1 MERAV
6 PLRACRAYGGID
18 HVALVA
24 YRLANSHGHHGGGNF
39 WFLGGR
45 TPHEM
50 RAEVAKVVPDKE
62 MQNTT
67 DYNLSV
73 IEKEYENLESERSK
87 LEKELLAALE
97 RHDTPTE
104 EFQAIENRA
113 DEVNADGTRKMLDVR
128 FVMREQLSDAQ
139 WRALFPPPAAP

>member
-1 MERAV
+1 M
-6 PLRACRAYGGID
+6 LL
-18 HVALVA
+18 AL
-24 YRLANSHGHHGGGNF
+24 LIGWLFLSHGHHGGGDF

-73 IEKEYENLESERSK
+73 IEKEFENLESERSK

-97 RHDTPTE
+97 RHDTPTKD
-104 EFQAIENRA
+104 FQAIENRA
-113 DEVNADGTRKMLDVR
+113 DEINAHGTRKMLDVR
-128 FVMREQLSDAQ
+128 FVMREELSDAQ
-139 WRALFPPPAAP
+139 WRALFPPPTAP

>member
-1 MERAV
+1 M
-6 PLRACRAYGGID
+6 LL
-18 HVALVA
+18 ALLIGWLV
-24 YRLANSHGHHGGGNF
+24 LSHGHHGGGDF

-62 MQNTT
+62 MQSTT

-73 IEKEYENLESERSK
+73 IEKDYENLDSQRSK
-87 LEKELLAALE
+87 LEKEVLAALE
-97 RHDTPTE
+97 R
-104 EFQAIENRA
+104 QRRA
-113 DEVNADGTRKMLDVR
+113 DEVNADVTRKMLDLR